1 MSITPAGA
9 GVLTNQQQ
17 GGAFNAVTPT
27 ILDHYRGAAPND
39 WVAAFAVALSLANS
53 EFALISIHASN
64 LQIDDLWAVD
74 FPFLDGETFGRSG
87 LAVEVD
93 PESRVAKLM
102 EH

>member
-1 MSITPAGA
+1 
-9 GVLTNQQQ
+9 
-17 GGAFNAVTPT
+17 
-27 ILDHYRGAAPND
+27 
-39 WVAAFAVALSLANS
+39 VAAFAAALSLANS
-53 EFALISIHASN
+53 EFAVISIHASN
-64 LQIDDLWAVD
+64 FQIDDFWAVV